1 MEAQLGTP
9 GSRHA
14 CVSCRIDRTETGRIA
29 LDGGSARLNTDRME
43 GNAHDPVVE
52 ELRAVRAELAALR
65 AEVREA
71 IRRSEPWTDER
82 RDAFVESLRAAA
94 AEGEASGFSSAEQ
107 VCEEMAADIE
117 AVERE
122 RRKCGA

>member
-1 MEAQLGTP
+1 M
-9 GSRHA
+9 
-14 CVSCRIDRTETGRIA
+14 
-29 LDGGSARLNTDRME
+29 DGAP
-43 GNAHDPVVE
+43 DPVVE

-82 RDAFVESLRAAA
+82 RGTFVEGLRAAA
-94 AEGEASGFSSAEQ
+94 AEGESSGFFTVEQ
-107 VCEEMAADIE
+107 VCGEMTADIE

-122 RRKCGA
+122 RPNSGG

>member
-1 MEAQLGTP
+1 M
-9 GSRHA
+9 
-14 CVSCRIDRTETGRIA
+14 
-29 LDGGSARLNTDRME
+29 
-43 GNAHDPVVE
+43 VE

-94 AEGEASGFSSAEQ
+94 TEGEASGFFTVEQ
-107 VCEEMAADIE
+107 VCGEMTADIE
-117 AVERE
+117 AVERG
-122 RRKCGA
+122 RPKSGG